1 MAVQSSETIHQER
14 IFSHKYRKNSI
25 KKSEFALL
33 ISGASM
39 SLIFE
44 DEQLAAR
51 VNEIFKNTVSV
62 VVYRSSPSEKAKV
75 VKFIMKNESDAYTLA
90 IGDGANDVNMI

>member
-1 MAVQSSETIHQER
+1 M
-14 IFSHKYRKNSI
+14 
-25 KKSEFALL
+25 
-33 ISGASM
+33 
-39 SLIFE
+39 
-44 DEQLAAR
+44 
-51 VNEIFKNTVSV
+51 NEIFKNTVSV